1 MVNNSGM
8 KSTSHTNPEALWSHL
23 HWLVV
28 LGEQGSYTGAA
39 ARLGVS
45 KAAMSQH
52 IAELERAAGVPLV
65 RRTTRSVGLT
75 EAGRQLV
82 DDTRDAFGGIAE
94 SFASVRDRAG
104 VPHGRLRVTA
114 PVALARQQLV
124 PRLPAFLRAYP
135 EVRLELDL
143 SDKLRSLTLEGLDLA
158 IRHTAVAP
166 DTHVAWLLCA
176 TRSVLVANRAYLR
189 RTGTPQ
195 TPDDL
200 LHHDCLHYPRTQ
212 EAPAWTFEPLV
223 PGQSPRLTVP
233 VTGPLAANNSEAL
246 RDAALAGLGIALVPD
261 FSAQAA
267 LQAGKLVAVL
277 PDWRPVGTV
286 SETIHAI
293 RPYSAHV
300 PRAVAVFVEWLRE
313 AFAPG
318 FRA

>member
-1 MVNNSGM
+1 M
-8 KSTSHTNPEALWSHL
+8 KSTDHTKPEALWSHL

-28 LGEQGSYTGAA
+28 LAEQGSYTGAA

-82 DDTRDAFGGIAE
+82 DDTRGAFERIAE
-94 SFASVRDRAG
+94 SFAGVRDRAG
-104 VPHGRLRVTA
+104 VPQGRLRVTA

-124 PRLPAFLRAYP
+124 PRLPTFLRAYP

-143 SDKLRSLTLEGLDLA
+143 SDNLRSLTLEGLDLA

-166 DTHVAWLLCA
+166 DTHVAWLLCT

-189 RTGTPQ
+189 RAGTPRA
-195 TPDDL
+195 PDDL
-200 LHHDCLHYPRTQ
+200 HRYDCLHYPRTQ
-212 EAPAWTFEPLV
+212 EAPAWTFEPQV
-223 PGQSPRLTVP
+223 PGASPRVTVP
-233 VTGPLAANNSEAL
+233 VTGPLAASNSEAL

-267 LQAGKLVAVL
+267 LQAGKLVEVL
-277 PDWRPVGTV
+277 PDWRPVGTF

-300 PRAVAVFVEWLRE
+300 PRAVSVFVEWLRE

-318 FRA
+318 FGA